1 MAKSIMALIRS
12 EKAKASLNQVI
23 REVAPKSQFKIT
35 KSHSIL
41 LDECKNSTEKVG
53 TVFIEFGF
61 PLPELTKCIS
71 ALREKSESK
80 PEKIIL
86 IIGESDAKEDVL
98 SEHLRLGFSGILS
111 MPFSEASLNEVLKV
125 SDELSMK
132 GSFARLK
139 VATGIQIKSMLEQNG
154 AKFEASSV
162 LKAVKNACKAFEKN
176 NPGEKVEDI
185 AQEYSKM
192 EPKDRVGR
200 NIKDFYKG
208 ASERVRKLV
217 EGRGE

>member
-1 MAKSIMALIRS
+1 
-12 EKAKASLNQVI
+12 
-23 REVAPKSQFKIT
+23 
-35 KSHSIL
+35 
-41 LDECKNSTEKVG
+41 
-53 TVFIEFGF
+53 
-61 PLPELTKCIS
+61 
-71 ALREKSESK
+71 
-80 PEKIIL
+80 
-86 IIGESDAKEDVL
+86 
-98 SEHLRLGFSGILS
+98 

-125 SDELSMK
+125 SEELSMK

-139 VATGIQIKSMLEQNG
+139 VATGLQVKSMLEKNG
-154 AKFEASSV
+154 DKFEGSSV

-185 AQEYSKM
+185 AEKYSKM

-200 NIKDFYKG
+200 NIKDLYKG